1 MLTFG
6 IQSQV
11 RGVHGICM
19 VHTRTQQME
28 AKLDVLLKMFEADR
42 RTVEEQFVILDESI
56 VRLET
61 RLSECVEQ
69 IKA

>member
-1 MLTFG
+1 
-6 IQSQV
+6 
-11 RGVHGICM
+11 M

-42 RTVEEQFVILDESI
+42 RTVEEQFAILDESI

-61 RLSECVEQ
+61 RLSECVEPV
-69 IKA
+69 KARLDQEDRV